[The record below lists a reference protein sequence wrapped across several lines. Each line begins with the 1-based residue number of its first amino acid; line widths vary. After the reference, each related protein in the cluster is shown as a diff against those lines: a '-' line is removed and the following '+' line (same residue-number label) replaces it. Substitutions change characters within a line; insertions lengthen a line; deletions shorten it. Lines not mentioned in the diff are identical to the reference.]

1 MGDHEQVGGAGR
13 GGDSVG
19 GNGPLIRLEAIA
31 KTFRLGQVPVPALR
45 GVDLV
50 INPGELAGVMGPS
63 GSGKTTLLH
72 VIGCLMRPTSGRY
85 VLAGRGVD
93 SLGEFALARVR
104 NRHVGFV
111 FQAFN
116 LLPRFTALGNVEL
129 PLVYARLAA
138 HERRA
143 RALAALTQV
152 GLAER
157 VHHRPRQM
165 SGGEQQRVAIA
176 RALVTEPSLILA
188 DEPTGNLDSESGAA
202 IMDILVELNR
212 SGKTVIIVTHE
223 HSIAERT
230 RRIVHLLDGRVVS
243 GAQPGGEGAGPQGA
257 GPPGAGPLGAGAP

>member
-1 MGDHEQVGGAGR
+1 MGDHEQVVAGGRDDGPR
-13 GGDSVG
+13 SG
-19 GNGPLIRLEAIA
+19 GPLIRLEAVA

-45 GVDLV
+45 GVDLT
-50 INPGELAGVMGPS
+50 IGAGELVGVMGPS

-72 VIGCLMRPTSGRY
+72 IIGCLMRPTSGRY
-85 VLAGRGVD
+85 VLEGRSVG

-116 LLPRFTALGNVEL
+116 LLPRFSALGNVEL
-129 PLVYARLAA
+129 PLVYSRLPAR
-138 HERRA
+138 ERRV
-143 RALAALTQV
+143 RALRALDQV
-152 GLAER
+152 GLAAR

-176 RALVTEPSLILA
+176 RALVTDPSLILA
-188 DEPTGNLDSESGAA
+188 DEPTGNLDSASGVV

-223 HSIAERT
+223 HSIAERSQ
-230 RRIVHLLDGRVVS
+230 RIVRLLDGRVVS
-243 GAQPGGEGAGPQGA
+243 GGAGER
-257 GPPGAGPLGAGAP
+257 AP

>member
-1 MGDHEQVGGAGR
+1 MGDREQVGAAGPGPRSEGARSG
-13 GGDSVG
+13 
-19 GNGPLIRLEAIA
+19 GPLIRLDAIA

-45 GVDLV
+45 GVDLT
-50 INPGELAGVMGPS
+50 IDSGELVGVMGPS

-85 VLAGRGVD
+85 VLDGRSVD

-116 LLPRFTALGNVEL
+116 LLPRFSALGNVEI
-129 PLVYARLAA
+129 PLVYSRLSAR
-138 HERRA
+138 ERRV
-143 RALAALTQV
+143 RALAALDQV
-152 GLAER
+152 GLAGR
-157 VHHRPRQM
+157 VRHRPRQM

-176 RALVTEPSLILA
+176 RALVTGPSIILA
-188 DEPTGNLDSESGAA
+188 DEPTGNLDSASGAA

-223 HSIAERT
+223 HGIAERT
-230 RRIVHLLDGRVVS
+230 GRMVHLLDGRVVS
-243 GAQPGGEGAGPQGA
+243 DGTRERTP
-257 GPPGAGPLGAGAP
+257 